1 MTMRNK
7 AMRNKTMRNNTMR
20 NKTMRNKTG
29 VFALS
34 VLCSALLSAGA
45 FAADSAGGTDGKAN
59 GNKRPLL
66 FEFAADRVG
75 EPGRKSGKTNPL
87 NNVYFGEQHLHTAN
101 SPDAFSFGTRN
112 LPDDS
117 YKYCKGEKVKKS
129 TGGDMVQ
136 RITPYDWCA
145 VTDHAVF
152 FGMFPLMLDDKNSLS
167 KTPIGKLIRSGK
179 SEDGEKA
186 FNLIF
191 ESVASGVPIP
201 YMMDKKVMSSVWEEQ
216 KAAANRHNDPGKFTT
231 LIAFEWT
238 SVPYN
243 QNLHHN
249 VFFRDDKGPEMI
261 FSALDS
267 VKREDLWTYQE
278 VQRTM
283 GHENFSIPHNSNLS
297 NSMMFPP
304 RTSAGVPIDKHWA
317 ERSQRNSVAVEITQ
331 TKGSS
336 ETNPALSPDDDFAGF
351 ETYYKHLIG
360 TSGQVVGKVDH
371 SYVRQALTDGVGFQ
385 EMLGANPWKLG
396 IVAGADSHT
405 GFSVNEENNYTGS
418 SGHLDATPET
428 RLNNV
433 MMVSGEPGLKWST
446 SGTTAVWAPENT
458 RTAIFDG
465 IKRKETYGTSGTL
478 IRLRFFGGWDYSKDL
493 VKDKDFVLE
502 AYKTGVPMGGDL
514 ANKPDESKAPTFAV
528 WALKDPQSGNLDR
541 IQIIKGWYENGQPR
555 EQIYDVA
562 WSDGRKA
569 DAKTGKLPPVGNTV
583 DIKKATYKNSIGD
596 SQLSTVWTDPD
607 FDAAHHAVYY
617 ARAIE
622 IPTPRW
628 TTYDAAKLGVEPPK
642 GVDATLQE
650 RAWSSPIWYT
660 PEAKLVKKAAFYPGL
675 QQSLP

>member
-1 MTMRNK
+1 M
-7 AMRNKTMRNNTMR
+7 KTRTSVLM
-20 NKTMRNKTG
+20 
-29 VFALS
+29 LS

-45 FAADSAGGTDGKAN
+45 FAADPADEPGRKSLGKHH
-59 GNKRPLL
+59 KPLL
-66 FEFAADRVG
+66 YEFAADSTG
-75 EPGRKSGKTNPL
+75 EPGRKSGKANPL

-117 YKYCKGEKVKKS
+117 YRYCKGEAVKKS

-167 KTPIGKLIRSGK
+167 KTQIGKLIKSGK
-179 SEDGEKA
+179 KKDGEEA

-191 ESVASGVPIP
+191 ESVASGKPIP
-201 YMMDKKVMSSVWEEQ
+201 YLMNPKTMRSVWEEQ
-216 KAAANRHNDPGKFTT
+216 KAAANRHNDHGNFTT

-238 SVPYN
+238 SVPYF

-249 VFFRDDKGPEMI
+249 VFFRDDKGTDVI

-278 VQRTM
+278 GQRAQ

-304 RTSAGVPIDKHWA
+304 RTTYGTPIDKHWA
-317 ERSQRNSVAVEITQ
+317 ERSQRNSVAVEMTQ
-331 TKGSS
+331 TKGTS
-336 ETNPALSPDDDFAGF
+336 ETHPALSPDDEFAGF
-351 ETYYKHLIG
+351 ETDYKHLIG
-360 TSGQVVGKVDH
+360 TSGTVVGKIDH
-371 SYVRQALTDGVGFQ
+371 SYVRRALTDGVGFQ
-385 EMLGANPWKLG
+385 EMIGVNPYKLG

-405 GFSVNEENNYTGS
+405 AFSVNEENNYTGS
-418 SGHLDATPET
+418 SGHLDSTPEI

-478 IRLRFFGGWDYSKDL
+478 IRLRFFGGWDYPKEL
-493 VKDKDFVLE
+493 VKDKAFIE
-502 AYKTGVPMGGDL
+502 KAYKKGVPMGGDL
-514 ANKPDESKAPTFAV
+514 PTKHKHGKAPTFAV
-528 WALKDPQSGNLDR
+528 WALKDPNSDNLER
-541 IQIIKGWYENGQPR
+541 IQVIKGCHNKTGYAQEMV
-555 EQIYDVA
+555 YDVA

-569 DAKTGKLPPVGNTV
+569 DSKTGKLPPVGNTV
-583 DIKKATYKNSIGD
+583 NIKEATYKNSIGD
-596 SQLSTVWTDPD
+596 TQLSAVWTDPD
-607 FDAAHHAVYY
+607 FEPAQHAVYY
-617 ARAIE
+617 ARVIE

-642 GVDATLQE
+642 SVPATLQE

-660 PEAKLVKKAAFYPGL
+660 PESKLVKKLPFYPGL
-675 QQSLP
+675 QQILP

>member
-1 MTMRNK
+1 MRN
-7 AMRNKTMRNNTMR
+7 NTMRNNTMR
-20 NKTMRNKTG
+20 NKI
-29 VFALS
+29 S
-34 VLCSALLSAGA
+34 VLSFTVLCAALLSAGA
-45 FAADSAGGTDGKAN
+45 FAADSAAEPDRKSLGKN
-59 GNKRPLL
+59 HRPLL

-75 EPGRKSGKTNPL
+75 EPGRKSGKANPL

-117 YKYCKGEKVKKS
+117 YKYCKGEPVKKS
-129 TGGDMVQ
+129 TGGEMVQ

-152 FGMFPLMLDDKNSLS
+152 FGMFPLMMDDKNSLS
-167 KTPIGKLIRSGK
+167 KTEIGKLIKSGK
-179 SEDGEKA
+179 KEDGEKA

-191 ESVASGVPIP
+191 ESVASGKPITYLMNP
-201 YMMDKKVMSSVWEEQ
+201 KTMRSVWEEQ

-238 SVPYN
+238 SVPYF

-249 VFFRDDKGPEMI
+249 VFFRDDKGPDVI

-278 VQRTM
+278 GQRAQ

-304 RTSAGVPIDKHWA
+304 RTTYGTLIDKQWA
-317 ERSQRNSVAVEITQ
+317 ERSQLNSVAVEITQ
-331 TKGSS
+331 TKGTS
-336 ETNPALSPDDDFAGF
+336 ETHPALSPDDDFAGF
-351 ETYYKHLIG
+351 ETDYKHLIG
-360 TSGQVVGKVDH
+360 TSGTVVGKIDH
-371 SYVRQALTDGVGFQ
+371 SYVRRALTDGVGFQ
-385 EMLGANPWKLG
+385 EMIGVNPYKLG

-405 GFSVNEENNYTGS
+405 ALSVNEENNYTGS
-418 SGHLDATPET
+418 SGHLDSTPEI

-478 IRLRFFGGWDYSKDL
+478 IRLRFFGGWDYPQDL
-493 VKDKDFVLE
+493 VADKEFVKK
-502 AYKTGVPMGGDL
+502 AYADGVPMGGDL
-514 ANKPDESKAPTFAV
+514 AKKPDESKAPTFAV
-528 WALKDPQSGNLDR
+528 WALKDPTSGNLDR
-541 IQIIKGWYENGQPR
+541 IQIIKGWYNKTGYAQETV
-555 EQIYDVA
+555 YDVA
-562 WSDGRKA
+562 WSDDRKA
-569 DAKTGKLPPVGNTV
+569 DPKSGKLPPVGNTV

-596 SQLSTVWTDPD
+596 TQLSAVWTDPD
-607 FDAAHHAVYY
+607 FEPSQHAVYY
-617 ARAIE
+617 ARVIE

-628 TTYDAAKLGVEPPK
+628 TTYDAAKLGVEPPRS
-642 GVDATLQE
+642 VPATLQE

-660 PEAKLVKKAAFYPGL
+660 PEPELVKKLPFYPGL
-675 QQSLP
+675 QQILP

>member
-1 MTMRNK
+1 
-7 AMRNKTMRNNTMR
+7 MRNKTS
-20 NKTMRNKTG
+20 
-29 VFALS
+29 VLS
-34 VLCSALLSAGA
+34 FTILCSALLSAAA
-45 FAADSAGGTDGKAN
+45 FATDPA
-59 GNKRPLL
+59 
-66 FEFAADRVG
+66 G
-75 EPGRKSGKTNPL
+75 EPDLNSGNANPL

-117 YKYCKGEKVKKS
+117 YRYCKGEAVKKS

-136 RITPYDWCA
+136 RGTPYDWCA

-167 KTPIGKLIRSGK
+167 KTPIGKLINSGTDK
-179 SEDGEKA
+179 GGEEA
-186 FNLIF
+186 FNMIF
-191 ESVASGVPIP
+191 EAVASGNPIP
-201 YMMDKKVMSSVWEEQ
+201 YLMDKKTMSSVWEEQ

-249 VFFRDDKGPEMI
+249 VFFRDDKGPDVI

-278 VQRTM
+278 VQRAM

-304 RTSAGVPIDKHWA
+304 RTTYGTQIDKQYA

-331 TKGSS
+331 TKGTS
-336 ETNPALSPDDDFAGF
+336 ETHPALSPNDDFAGF
-351 ETYYKHLIG
+351 EISYKHLLG
-360 TSGQVVGKVDH
+360 TSGAVVGKIDH
-371 SYVRQALTDGVGFQ
+371 SYVRRTLIDGVGFQ
-385 EMLGANPWKLG
+385 EMIGANPWKLG

-405 GFSVNEENNYTGS
+405 VFSVNEENNYTGS
-418 SGHLDATPET
+418 SGHLDSTPEL

-478 IRLRFFGGWDYSKDL
+478 IRLRFFGGWNYSEDL
-493 VKDKDFVLE
+493 VAGNDFVKN
-502 AYKTGVPMGGDL
+502 AYNTGVPMGGDL
-514 ANKPDESKAPTFAV
+514 PKKASDAPTFAV
-528 WALKDPQSGNLDR
+528 WALKDPTSGNLDR
-541 IQIIKGWYENGQPR
+541 IQIIKGWYNSYGYAQ
-555 EQIYDVA
+555 EQVYDVA
-562 WSDGRKA
+562 WSDDRKT
-569 DAKTGKLPPVGNTV
+569 DSETGKVPPVGSTV
-583 DIKKATYKNSIGD
+583 DIKKATYENTIGD
-596 SQLSTVWTDPD
+596 TQLSAVWTDPD
-607 FDAAHHAVYY
+607 FDQAQHAVYY
-617 ARAIE
+617 ARVIE

-642 GVDATLQE
+642 SVPATLQE

-660 PEAKLVKKAAFYPGL
+660 PDPTLVKKLPFYPGL
-675 QQSLP
+675 QQILP

>member
-1 MTMRNK
+1 
-7 AMRNKTMRNNTMR
+7 MRNKTS
-20 NKTMRNKTG
+20 
-29 VFALS
+29 VLS
-34 VLCSALLSAGA
+34 FTILCSALLSAAA
-45 FAADSAGGTDGKAN
+45 FATDPA
-59 GNKRPLL
+59 
-66 FEFAADRVG
+66 G
-75 EPGRKSGKTNPL
+75 EPDLNSGNANPL

-117 YKYCKGEKVKKS
+117 YRYCKGEAIKKS

-152 FGMFPLMLDDKNSLS
+152 FGMFPLMLDDKNPLS
-167 KTPIGKLIRSGK
+167 TTPIGKLINSGTDK
-179 SEDGEKA
+179 GGEEA
-186 FNLIF
+186 FNMIF
-191 ESVASGVPIP
+191 ASVASGKPIP
-201 YMMDKKVMSSVWEEQ
+201 YLMDKKTMGSVWEEQ

-249 VFFRDDKGPEMI
+249 VFFRDDKGPDVI

-278 VQRTM
+278 VQRAM

-304 RTSAGVPIDKHWA
+304 RTTYGTQIDKQYA

-331 TKGSS
+331 TKGTS
-336 ETNPALSPDDDFAGF
+336 ETHPALSPNDDFAGF
-351 ETYYKHLIG
+351 EISYKHLLG
-360 TSGQVVGKVDH
+360 TSGTVVGKIDH
-371 SYVRQALTDGVGFQ
+371 SYVRRTLIDGVGFQ
-385 EMLGANPWKLG
+385 EMIGANPWKLG

-405 GFSVNEENNYTGS
+405 AFSVNEENNYTGS
-418 SGHLDATPET
+418 SGHLDSTPAI

-478 IRLRFFGGWDYSKDL
+478 IRLRFFGAWDYSKDL
-493 VKDKDFVLE
+493 VADNDFVKY
-502 AYKTGVPMGGDL
+502 AYQTGVPMGGDL
-514 ANKPDESKAPTFAV
+514 PRKTSEAPTFAV
-528 WALKDPQSGNLDR
+528 WALKDPTSGNLDR
-541 IQIIKGWYENGQPR
+541 IQIIKGWYNTSGYAQEKV
-555 EQIYDVA
+555 YDVA
-562 WSDGRKA
+562 WSDDRKA
-569 DAKTGKLPPVGNTV
+569 DPETGKLPSVGNTV
-583 DIKKATYKNSIGD
+583 DIKNATYENTIGD
-596 SQLSTVWTDPD
+596 TQLSAVWTDPD
-607 FDAAHHAVYY
+607 FEQSQHAVYY
-617 ARAIE
+617 ARVIE

-642 GVDATLQE
+642 SVPATLQE

-660 PEAKLVKKAAFYPGL
+660 PDPTLVKKLPFYPGL
-675 QQSLP
+675 QQILP